1 MPTTLDAEHTL
12 EERTPFAMYFVED
25 CAEPAGPRK
34 TSARALRASGHS
46 RSSGRLVSFRESES
60 RATSPQAEVALRNH
74 SVMSCT
80 DEEER
85 AAADNDDEHLP
96 TRLAAPPPQH
106 DQAALDDD
114 EDMQT
119 WPPHR
124 EARGFMS
131 LRLDPASA
139 SSVEALVSVHH
150 NVLNIHIQSSPGVFD
165 KKLASIPVGHL
176 VVTLRPGQFELLV
189 LSCLTE
195 DSEEIFCCC
204 KDQIARNKWVYVF
217 RRVAGVK
224 VRPLPRLALRPLAS
238 SSAGPSQI
246 STSVMRSQH
255 TSAAMAGP
263 SHSERVRAKFLE
275 MQARRGHISAAT
287 RHATEV
293 TNARNDS
300 DSQNTLV
307 LGTREVS
314 ILSQV
319 STCAGSGHATPVA
332 KSERGYLQSMSTS
345 KVVSQRTVPT

>member
-46 RSSGRLVSFRESES
+46 RSSGRLVSFCAPGSLS
-60 RATSPQAEVALRNH
+60 TNSPADVALRNH
-74 SVMSCT
+74 CVLSCT
-80 DEEER
+80 NEE
-85 AAADNDDEHLP
+85 AVADDEHLP
-96 TRLAAPPPQH
+96 TRLAAPSHQL
-106 DQAALDDD
+106 QAAARDDCIHS
-114 EDMQT
+114 

-124 EARGFMS
+124 EARGFVW

-204 KDQIARNKWVYVF
+204 KDQIARNKWVYVL
-217 RRVAGVK
+217 RRVAGVDF
-224 VRPLPRLALRPLAS
+224 RPLPRRALRPLPS
-238 SSAGPSQI
+238 SSAVPSPI
-246 STSVMRSQH
+246 ITP
-255 TSAAMAGP
+255 SAAMEGP
-263 SHSERVRAKFLE
+263 SHSEYVRTKFLE
-275 MQARRGHISAAT
+275 MQARRGRVSAAP
-287 RHATEV
+287 RPATEV
-293 TNARNDS
+293 ANVRNDS
-300 DSQNTLV
+300 DFQDLLA
-307 LGTREVS
+307 LGARADS
-314 ILSQV
+314 SLSQA
-319 STCAGSGHATPVA
+319 STRAGSGLTTPVA
-332 KSERGYLQSMSTS
+332 SSERGCLQSMPMS
-345 KVVSQRTVPT
+345 KSDSQRTLSR